1 MATLIDTTPGGTA
14 RGRVGSREV
23 RWDWTDAGSFLKWLQ
38 RECPIS
44 EKPAVQQPP
53 FGCRVC
59 RRNGRSLQGENGFE
73 GPSANR
79 LCRFLSCYPDQTN
92 ETAAE

>member
-59 RRNGRSLQGENGFE
+59 RNGLNRSESGLVRWTQTDIQCIPRNVS
-73 GPSANR
+73 
-79 LCRFLSCYPDQTN
+79 D
-92 ETAAE
+92 AA

>member
-1 MATLIDTTPGGTA
+1 MATLTDTTPGGTA

-44 EKPAVQQPP
+44 EKLAVQH
-53 FGCRVC
+53 
-59 RRNGRSLQGENGFE
+59 
-73 GPSANR
+73 PS
-79 LCRFLSCYPDQTN
+79 SG
-92 ETAAE
+92 

>member
-1 MATLIDTTPGGTA
+1 MATFTDTTPGGTA

-53 FGCRVC
+53 SGCRVC
-59 RRNGRSLQGENGFE
+59 RMWTKPLAR
-73 GPSANR
+73 
-79 LCRFLSCYPDQTN
+79 
-92 ETAAE
+92 

>member
-38 RECPIS
+38 QECPIS

-59 RRNGRSLQGENGFE
+59 RRTGHSRHIGCHHENGQKKSP
-73 GPSANR
+73 G
-79 LCRFLSCYPDQTN
+79 CYFKKIKSS
-92 ETAAE
+92 